1 MVIYFLDHLANRP
14 PYIYS
19 NPTIAEL
26 KNELYHINMKN
37 IGILEI
43 LHRQINLE
51 IHTFI

>member
-14 PYIYS
+14 IYS
-19 NPTIAEL
+19 KPTIAEL